1 MEESSHPL
9 MVDPTI
15 RSQIRSHSPVEWR
28 MAGGEGAWV
37 VAVDCGISALRIPST
52 NTRGHQSPGVLVQ
65 NADSEPPPRGLGFSG
80 SGVPA
85 RHLPFFFF
93 FFIDLFIWLPRVLVA
108 ARGIFV
114 AACGIFS

>member
-1 MEESSHPL
+1 
-9 MVDPTI
+9 
-15 RSQIRSHSPVEWR
+15 

-93 FFIDLFIWLPRVLVA
+93 FYRFIYLAASGLSCGTWDLR
-108 ARGIFV
+108 
-114 AACGIFS
+114 CGMRDL